1 MDSKGKNSLSLVFFI
16 SLLTAHPL
24 CIHWVWVIIT
34 LWGQEVK
41 VTMEGPEAMKKGKGE
56 CRGSCMKTE
65 KQRRRNTKVE
75 QRESRK
81 ISHDDCCLFI
91 SLILFPRNTGNLF
104 RHILLFRL
112 VNWICVYSWC
122 RNDSWCSTL
131 QSP

>member
-1 MDSKGKNSLSLVFFI
+1 
-16 SLLTAHPL
+16 
-24 CIHWVWVIIT
+24 
-34 LWGQEVK
+34 
-41 VTMEGPEAMKKGKGE
+41 MEGPEAMKKAKGE

-112 VNWICVYSWC
+112 VN
-122 RNDSWCSTL
+122 
-131 QSP
+131 